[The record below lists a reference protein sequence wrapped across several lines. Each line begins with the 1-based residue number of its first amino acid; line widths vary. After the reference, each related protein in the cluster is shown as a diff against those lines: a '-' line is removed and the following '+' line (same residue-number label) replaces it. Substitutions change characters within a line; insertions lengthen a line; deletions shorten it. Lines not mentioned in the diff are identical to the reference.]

1 MVAIKDWQKIN
12 GLMILDRKILKFYQV
27 CLAKYIKLNHILTES
42 APLLKAL
49 VHWKG

>member
-12 GLMILDRKILKFYQV
+12 GLMILDRKMLKKV